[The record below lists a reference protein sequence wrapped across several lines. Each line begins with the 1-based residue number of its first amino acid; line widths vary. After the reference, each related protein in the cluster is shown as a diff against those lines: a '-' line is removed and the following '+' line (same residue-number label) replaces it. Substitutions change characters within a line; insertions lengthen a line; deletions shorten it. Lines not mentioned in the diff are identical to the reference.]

1 MRLTERAIELPALA
15 SAHSHAFQRG
25 MRGEAQRPGP
35 SGADDFWSWRSAM
48 YALAESLTPESIH
61 AISKVAYREL
71 RAAGVRTVGEFHY
84 VHHQPGGAPYA
95 DRTVLA
101 DAVIEAARE
110 EGLRIALLRVV
121 YARAGAGRAP
131 EGAQRRFSDASLDA
145 ALADVEALRAR
156 YAGCEDV
163 RVGVA
168 PHSVRAV
175 PPAWLGEIARYAA
188 ERGLMV
194 HMHVAEQPAEIDACL
209 AETGRRPV
217 ELLAERGVLGDRFVA
232 VHATHLAP
240 HEPALLGAARAFAC
254 LCPTTERD
262 LGDGLP
268 DVGALRAAGARL
280 CVGIDSHVI
289 TDPFEDMRG
298 VELGERLRTGRRV
311 TLRGEGGATPAE
323 ALWEIG
329 SQRGAEACGFAD
341 PGGSISVRRDA
352 PALAMVREERL
363 LDAVV
368 YSGSPSIVEGS
379 PAPPGPPAH

>member
-217 ELLAERGVLGDRFVA
+217 ELLAERGILGDRFVA